1 MMYNSGWANLKPQE
15 SKYTPALA
23 LQAAKLLEAGT
34 SLSATARELHVSR
47 ATLRNWRR
55 LNPTLNQA
63 FAVFEANKAKTAA
76 HRLHVRKYK
85 QVAEEI
91 VQAARVG
98 AVDPVGAG
106 VKAQAETV
114 TAEEDKPLSAEERRQ
129 QRLENWFNSD
139 WTEELEAQQAQAE
152 EEREAAVCASRTGF
166 WCG

>member
-1 MMYNSGWANLKPQE
+1 MYNSGWANLKPQE
-15 SKYTPALA
+15 SKYTPTLA

-63 FAVFEANKAKTAA
+63 FAVFEANKV

-91 VQAARVG
+91 VEAARVG
-98 AVDPVGAG
+98 NPVEAG